1 MLSFVIINYNDYE
14 NTSKLLENVKSY
26 KCLDNIVIVD
36 NNSTDDSM
44 SRLKKL
50 ESKKVI
56 VLENSSNH
64 LSSGWNLAAKYLVEK
79 KGHGNIIFSNADI
92 EIEKEEDLI
101 KLSNDTKKHN
111 IGVVAPTINEHGI
124 IKKAWP
130 VPNTKEEI
138 LFNIPL
144 ISRYFKN
151 KYLKYDDSHYE
162 EDLSIV
168 GAVSGCFFLVNSKL
182 LEEIDYFDTNTRIY
196 YEENILSKK
205 VEKTNFQI
213 AIDNNVYIKH
223 NHSVTIDKSLNRV
236 KKYKLLKQ
244 SQHYYVKNYLKAN
257 SIELALLFITNKLSL
272 FILYIRSFWRR

>member
-14 NTSKLLENVKSY
+14 NTSKLLKNIEDF
-26 KCLDNIVIVD
+26 KCLNSIVIVD
-36 NNSTDDSM
+36 NNSSDDSLKL
-44 SRLKKL
+44 LKKL
-50 ESKKVI
+50 KSKKVV
-56 VLENSSNH
+56 VLENKSNH
-64 LSSGWNLAAKYLVEK
+64 LSSGWNMASRYLIEKYHET
-79 KGHGNIIFSNADI
+79 NIIFSNADI
-92 EIEKEEDLI
+92 EIESEDDLI
-101 KLSNDTKKHN
+101 KLSEDTKKYH
-111 IGVVAPTINEHGI
+111 IGVVAPTVDEHGV

-130 VPNTKEEI
+130 VPNARQEI
-138 LFNIPL
+138 LFNLPL

-205 VEKTNFQI
+205 VEKTTYQI
-213 AIDNNVYIKH
+213 AIDNTVTIKH

-236 KKYKLLKQ
+236 KKYKLLKE

-257 SIELALLFITNKLSL
+257 KFELALLFITNKISL
-272 FILYIRSFWRR
+272 FILYIRSLFKI